1 MMETRAGVAGRIRE
15 LHDLRADALP
25 IDELLAQG
33 EPVVLRGV
41 ARDWELVREGQRSM
55 QAAMDCLRRHENG
68 QPVTYSWGAP
78 EIRGRPFYNDDFT
91 QLNFEVRRGGLSQ
104 VLDEIASHAGDAL
117 PPTYYVAS
125 LLIDTRLP
133 GLRAANDLA
142 LQAQGIDAPPSIW
155 IGNRVT
161 ASCHYDAMNNIA
173 VCAVGRR
180 RFTLFPP
187 EQIHNLYPGPLDPTP
202 GGQQVSVVDFDAPD
216 FARYPRFRDALDAGR
231 SAVLEPGDAI
241 FMPSLWWHHV
251 QALEAFNVLVNTWWS
266 SAAAHLPTPM
276 HALYHAIWALR
287 DRPDREKQ
295 AWREVF
301 DHYVFG
307 DPAKAAEHVPPQA
320 QGALAPIDDMLA
332 RQLRAMLIAK
342 LNR

>member
-41 ARDWELVREGQRSM
+41 SRDWELVREGQRSM

-287 DRPDREKQ
+287 DRPEREKQ